1 MTGKIENLA
10 DHRRARDGTER
21 DFAEHLD
28 RYRRWRDGLSEAI
41 AEYQSWREHQGLAE
55 GVEDLRIY
63 DLLEALRA
71 DKLIVALVGEFSR
84 GKTELLN
91 AVFFPQHAQR
101 LLPSDVGRTTMCPTE
116 LQWNE
121 KDGACLKLL
130 PIETR
135 KTALSIAEYKR
146 TPIHWSTLHIL
157 KQNSPEEVRE
167 LFAEVTRTKTVS
179 RREAEELGLGDYV
192 RQLGEVTS
200 DADTVQIPVW
210 RHAIIS
216 YPHPLLK
223 QGLVV
228 LDTPGLN
235 ALGAEPE
242 LTLNMLPGAHAVLFL
257 LAADTGVTRT
267 DLDIWNNHVIT
278 ARGRKKG
285 GHLVVLNKIDA
296 LWDELKDDHAIAR
309 SLQRQADETAHA
321 LDVPISEVFPVSAQ
335 KGLVAK
341 VRGDQALL
349 ARSGLPALE
358 AKLAEEIIPAKHE
371 LVRRRILNEIS
382 GRVESSRGLISAKL
396 DEITRQ
402 HADLKALG
410 GQNLDAIR
418 RLTETMRVEK
428 QRYDKEVEGFQVT
441 RAALAAQ
448 AKALLEHLS
457 LLSLDQLIKRSRR
470 DMRDSWTT
478 LGLKNGMATFFAG
491 TVARMDKVAA
501 QGGEIRR
508 RIADIYARLHQEYGM
523 TALRPTTLSL
533 VPYLAELKKLEAQ
546 AEQFRNSPLTVMTEQ
561 EFVIRKFFIALV
573 SQVRS
578 LFDECNAYVK
588 GWFQDMVAA
597 VSAQVEGHRQQIE
610 ARLADLRGLH
620 ENLDSLGER
629 LAELDAER
637 RRLTQQLAEMDQL
650 LTRIHSPMTGQ

>member
-1 MTGKIENLA
+1 MSGKIENLA
-10 DHRRARDGTER
+10 DRRRAREGGET
-21 DFAEHLD
+21 DFAGQVD
-28 RYRRWRDGLSEAI
+28 RYRRWRDGLTETI
-41 AEYQSWREHQGLAE
+41 AEYQSWRERQGLAE
-55 GVEDLRIY
+55 GAEDLRIY

-71 DKLIVALVGEFSR
+71 DKLVVALVGEFSR

-91 AVFFPQHAQR
+91 AIFFPEHQQR

-116 LQWNE
+116 LLWNE

-157 KQNSPEEVRE
+157 KQNSPEEIRE
-167 LFAEVTRTKTVS
+167 LFAEVTRTKTVN
-179 RREAEELGLGDYV
+179 RREAEELGLGDYL
-192 RQLGEVTS
+192 RQLGEPAAGGSVE
-200 DADTVQIPVW
+200 IPVW
-210 RHAIIS
+210 RHAVIS
-216 YPHPLLK
+216 FPHPLLK

-267 DLDIWNNHVIT
+267 DLDIWSNHVVT
-278 ARGRKKG
+278 ARGRRQG
-285 GHLVVLNKIDA
+285 GLLVVLNKIDA
-296 LWDELKDDHAIAR
+296 LWDGLTDDKAIAR

-321 LDVPISEVFPVSAQ
+321 LQVPVSEIFPVSAQ
-335 KGLVAK
+335 KGLLAK
-341 VRGDQALL
+341 IRGDQALL

-382 GRVESSRGLISAKL
+382 GRVESSRGLLGAKL
-396 DEITRQ
+396 DEINKQ
-402 HADLKALG
+402 HAELKALG

-418 RLTETMRVEK
+418 RLTETMRAEK

-441 RAALAAQ
+441 RNALGGQ
-448 AKALLEHLS
+448 AKTLLEHLS
-457 LLSLDQLIKRSRR
+457 LASIDQLIKKTRR

-478 LGLKNGMATFFAG
+478 AGLKNGMATFFAG
-491 TVARMDKVAA
+491 AVGRMDKVAA

-508 RIADIYARLHQEYGM
+508 SIGDIYARLHQEYGM
-523 TALRPTTLSL
+523 TALRPTILSL
-533 VPYLAELKKLEAQ
+533 VPYLAELKKLETQ
-546 AEQFRNSPLTVMTEQ
+546 AEQFRDSPLTVMTEQ

-588 GWFQDMVAA
+588 GWFQDTMAA
-597 VSAQVEGHRQQIE
+597 VSTQIEGHRQQIE
-610 ARLADLRGLH
+610 AKLADLRGLH

-629 LAELDAER
+629 LAELEAER
-637 RRLTQQLAEMDQL
+637 QRLSQQLAEMDQL
-650 LTRIHSPMTGQ
+650 LERIHAPMTP